1 MTHKLIR
8 LFKYFLSVYFIYDIY
23 LLFQYFLTP
32 KGKKKIVYIIPGTGL
47 SGGIA
52 VIVQHANRLIKK
64 GYKVLLVT
72 TDNSINLNWI
82 KCDALICPYSSK
94 LKFVFKNAD
103 LLIAT
108 AWSTVEFLDKIPS
121 KRKLYFVQ
129 SDERRFFKQNE
140 EEWIQKV
147 ENTYK
152 KNCEFFTMAKWIQK
166 WLKEEFDK
174 DSYYVPNG
182 IDLNCF
188 YKVNSIEEKNKP
200 FRILLEGPTSL
211 WFKGM
216 DDAYEATKD
225 LDCEIW
231 MVSALGKPKNGWKI
245 DNFFEHVPIEQ
256 MKSIYSSCDFL
267 LKMSRVESFSSP
279 PLEAMACGCIPIITN
294 YTGYTEYLIN
304 EKNGLVVDIGDTESA
319 RKAIIRLMKDQK
331 LREYL
336 LKDGTKTVK
345 KWSWDRSIDYLEDV
359 INKRRIKK
367 YYTKDDFY
375 SYTEQRKIIYSK

>member
-1 MTHKLIR
+1 MR
-8 LFKYFLSVYFIYDIY
+8 
-23 LLFQYFLTP
+23 
-32 KGKKKIVYIIPGTGL
+32 KGRKKIVYIIPGTGL

-72 TDNSINLNWI
+72 MDNSINLNWI

-94 LKFVFKNAD
+94 LKFLFKNAD

-108 AWSTVEFLDKIPS
+108 AWSTVEFLDRIPS

-147 ENTYK
+147 EKTYQ

-182 IDLNCF
+182 IDLDCF
-188 YKVNSIEEKNKP
+188 YKVKSIEEKNKP

-231 MVSALGKPKNGWKI
+231 MVSALGKPKDGWKI
-245 DNFFEHVPIEQ
+245 DRFFEHVPIDQ

-294 YTGYTEYLIN
+294 YSGYTEYLENGI
-304 EKNGLVVDIGDTESA
+304 NGLVVNIGDTESA
-319 RKAIIRLMKDQK
+319 KKGVIRLMNDQD
-331 LREYL
+331 LRESL
-336 LKDGTKTVK
+336 LKNGNKTVK
-345 KWSWDRSIDYLEDV
+345 KWSWDRSIDYLDDV
-359 INKRRIKK
+359 INKRKIKK
-367 YYTKDDFY
+367 YYTKDDSY
-375 SYTEQRKIIYSK
+375 SYAEQRKIIYSK

>member
-1 MTHKLIR
+1 MIDKLIR
-8 LFKYFLSVYFIYDIY
+8 LFKYFLSIYFINDIH
-23 LLFQYFLTP
+23 LLFKYFLIP

-52 VIVQHANRLIKK
+52 VIVQHANKLIKR
-64 GYKVLLVT
+64 GYKVILLS
-72 TDNSINLNWI
+72 TDGSININWI
-82 KCDALICPYSSK
+82 KCDAPIFPYSSK
-94 LKFVFKNAD
+94 LKFLFKNPD

-129 SDERRFFKQNE
+129 SDERRFFKE
-140 EEWIQKV
+140 DEKEWIKKV
-147 ENTYK
+147 EKTYK
-152 KNCEFFTMAKWIQK
+152 KDCEFFTMAKWIQK
-166 WLKEEFDK
+166 WLKEEFNK

-188 YKVNSIEEKNKP
+188 YKVKSIERKNKP

-216 DDAYEATKD
+216 DDAYEATRG
-225 LDCEIW
+225 LDSEIW
-231 MVSALGKPKNGWKI
+231 MVSALGKPKDEWKI
-245 DNFFEHVPIEQ
+245 DKFFEHVQIDQ

-294 YTGYTEYLIN
+294 YTGYTEYLVN

-319 RKAIIRLMKDQK
+319 RKAIIRLMKDKK
-331 LREYL
+331 LRKYL
-336 LKDGTKTVK
+336 LKNGSTTVK

-359 INKRRIKK
+359 ISGGRIKK
-367 YYTKDDFY
+367 YYTEDDFY
-375 SYTEQRKIIYSK
+375 SYAKQRKVIYSK